1 MKKTSLVLLVGLL
14 SGLAVSR
21 GSAEDEAVVE
31 VTAVAEHCDLIGIL
45 PVLPE
50 DEIAVD
56 DSGIAESG
64 EGGEGG
70 EAEVEVTA
78 EEPVSGDGGEPV
90 EVKEDGE
97 TVCPEIYYMNAG
109 GPLPWQRGESAGEAA
124 VAERDEAEEAPAPK
138 FTKKSISEVVKQ
150 SSKPAAVVKKGR
162 VFLRR

>member
-1 MKKTSLVLLVGLL
+1 MKKASLVLLAGLL

-21 GSAEDEAVVE
+21 VSAEDEAVVE

-50 DEIAVD
+50 GEITVD

-64 EGGEGG
+64 E
-70 EAEVEVTA
+70 AEVEVTS

-138 FTKKSISEVVKQ
+138 FTKKSITEVVKQ